1 MDKISQRTPDTLEGW
16 LRHLETLHTTEIEMG
31 LDRIL
36 QVYRRMKVN
45 FHGAKIVTVGGTN
58 GKGTTIATLQRLLL
72 SQGKAVGAYTSPHI
86 VRFNE
91 RVSINGIDVDD
102 QQLVAAFA
110 AVEAVRRSTS
120 LTYFEFGTLVALQIF
135 ASMSLDY
142 ILLEVGLGGRLD
154 AVNIVDPDVAIIT
167 SVDIDHVEWLGPD
180 RESIGYEKAGILRA
194 GGMAVY
200 GELQPPSSVVQQVNA
215 QKVDMRFFGKDFG
228 YSHDNAVCYYTSGEG
243 NHCHVDFVAGNIPIS
258 NQLCALQALQ
268 LLGEN
273 FSPKEIQEVFASVV
287 VPGRME
293 TLSRDPVVMVDVAHN
308 PHAAGYLASRL
319 AQIVP
324 SRSKVVGVFSM
335 LADKDIE
342 GVVENMRSV
351 VDHWVVFPL
360 AVPRA
365 ALVENIARHL
375 QQKEQTLDLAANADE
390 ALAIAKKNVQG
401 DDLIVVFGSFYTVA
415 AIKQSIGL

>member
-102 QQLVAAFA
+102 QQLVTAFA

-135 ASMSLDY
+135 ASMPLDY

-167 SVDIDHVEWLGPD
+167 CVDIDHVEWLGPD
-180 RESIGYEKAGILRA
+180 RSL
-194 GGMAVY
+194 
-200 GELQPPSSVVQQVNA
+200 
-215 QKVDMRFFGKDFG
+215 
-228 YSHDNAVCYYTSGEG
+228 
-243 NHCHVDFVAGNIPIS
+243 
-258 NQLCALQALQ
+258 
-268 LLGEN
+268 
-273 FSPKEIQEVFASVV
+273 
-287 VPGRME
+287 
-293 TLSRDPVVMVDVAHN
+293 
-308 PHAAGYLASRL
+308 
-319 AQIVP
+319 
-324 SRSKVVGVFSM
+324 
-335 LADKDIE
+335 
-342 GVVENMRSV
+342 
-351 VDHWVVFPL
+351 
-360 AVPRA
+360 
-365 ALVENIARHL
+365 
-375 QQKEQTLDLAANADE
+375 
-390 ALAIAKKNVQG
+390 
-401 DDLIVVFGSFYTVA
+401 
-415 AIKQSIGL
+415 